1 MASYLH
7 AALDLAAP
15 ILVASLAIAPTDQRE
30 AANTFR
36 RSAGQLMRSLTDE
49 SSEVSTQLR
58 AVQAAA
64 EEIKAEEE
72 KRKAESATA
81 LDALRATI
89 AAEQTRITDALSR
102 LQTTFLDGETE
113 RRQAAD
119 EAVASIKSDAAA
131 QAESLITN
139 ASDTI
144 AELEKYRDD
153 AAELVHAVGENTF
166 ARGFGDYATLEG
178 RTADLWRLI
187 AVVALGVVGALGV
200 LYLQTVGDAEFTFQ
214 GFWIRAVIIIPFAF
228 VAGYAASQSGRH
240 RRNEVRARN
249 LGLQLLALDPY
260 LVLLDKEE
268 ADRKKLELAAH
279 FFAPV
284 MEDSHDKGDTLGLQQ
299 LFDLLSKALDKI
311 PKP

>member
-1 MASYLH
+1 MARDEVDNHQVFEVVTSLSQTLAIAEDPDDPSDLETLHRARKVVEKLEKILQAADFDFLSTDTLNPILVQLNQAAPLAAAYSTAETYSQADLMRMASYLH

-153 AAELVHAVGENTF
+153 AAELVHAVG
-166 ARGFGDYATLEG
+166 
-178 RTADLWRLI
+178 
-187 AVVALGVVGALGV
+187 
-200 LYLQTVGDAEFTFQ
+200 
-214 GFWIRAVIIIPFAF
+214 
-228 VAGYAASQSGRH
+228 
-240 RRNEVRARN
+240 
-249 LGLQLLALDPY
+249 
-260 LVLLDKEE
+260 
-268 ADRKKLELAAH
+268 
-279 FFAPV
+279 
-284 MEDSHDKGDTLGLQQ
+284 
-299 LFDLLSKALDKI
+299 
-311 PKP
+311 